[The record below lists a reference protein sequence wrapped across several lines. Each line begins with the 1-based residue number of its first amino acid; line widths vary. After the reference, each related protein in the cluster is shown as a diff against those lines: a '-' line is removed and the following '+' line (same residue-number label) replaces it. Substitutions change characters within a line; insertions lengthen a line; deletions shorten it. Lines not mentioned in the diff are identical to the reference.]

1 MSGQTRAALKDE
13 QRAAARGLHPGYGG
27 ASADRAH
34 DTPQVSA
41 LCFALISESLK
52 AVRKSDWST

>member
-1 MSGQTRAALKDE
+1 MSGETRGALKEERRAAV
-13 QRAAARGLHPGYGG
+13 RGFRPRYG

-41 LCFALISESLK
+41 LVFCFNYQVAQGSEEI
-52 AVRKSDWST
+52 